1 MKMTGIPEDE
11 IEKQINDLNA
21 AIFEYKQMISQQSI
35 VDYKINNILP
45 AVEKIINNTLCKDL
59 SSALSVKIGE
69 LCFNSG
75 LFENAKCFF
84 GKALASDPGN
94 SDALNNLGVISLRN
108 KDVETARHL
117 ITKAIEINPDHIE
130 AKRNLNVI
138 HETFNAA
145 IKEGIINPDKS
156 IELRDMKT
164 YWNMCAADNAMRHIA
179 VDHWENEDVFHGS
192 GEKDI
197 DKILSFLDED
207 LLKNVH
213 YRVLEVGCGIGR
225 LLKPFALRYPNLDFY
240 GVDVSSEM
248 IRKGELRLL
257 DLPNV
262 NVYSSNGQD
271 LKMFED
277 NFFHLVYSYIV
288 LQHIPR
294 KFVQNYISEIS
305 RTLVDKGLF
314 IFQLPVRQSD
324 AKLTEPPDTDFRTV
338 RYYYEKE
345 VDLLC
350 KSNQLEIVNT
360 IPTGEW
366 KNSQSAWFIT
376 IKTITRKDLIPP
388 VAT

>member
-1 MKMTGIPEDE
+1 
-11 IEKQINDLNA
+11 
-21 AIFEYKQMISQQSI
+21 
-35 VDYKINNILP
+35 
-45 AVEKIINNTLCKDL
+45 
-59 SSALSVKIGE
+59 
-69 LCFNSG
+69 
-75 LFENAKCFF
+75 
-84 GKALASDPGN
+84 
-94 SDALNNLGVISLRN
+94 
-108 KDVETARHL
+108 
-117 ITKAIEINPDHIE
+117 
-130 AKRNLNVI
+130 
-138 HETFNAA
+138 
-145 IKEGIINPDKS
+145 
-156 IELRDMKT
+156 MKT

-197 DKILSFLDED
+197 DKILSFLDKD
-207 LLKNVH
+207 LLKNVN

-257 DLPNV
+257 ELPNV
-262 NVYSSNGQD
+262 NVFSGNGKD
-271 LKMFED
+271 LKLFED
-277 NFFHLVYSYIV
+277 NFFHLIYSYIV

-305 RTLVDKGLF
+305 RTLADKGLF
-314 IFQLPVRQSD
+314 IFQLPVRQLD

-350 KSNQLEIVNT
+350 KSNQLEIVRT
-360 IPTGEW
+360 VPTGEW

-376 IKTITRKDLIPP
+376 IKTLSRKEIPTI
-388 VAT
+388 AS